1 MNLALA
7 SGEVIL
13 LRIEIRDR
21 EDIPNANRARVKLHG
36 IVVGCLLLRQ
46 SLSLVTTDYDSM
58 ARINEW

>member
-1 MNLALA
+1 MNLDLA

-21 EDIPNANRARVKLHG
+21 EDIPNANRESVKLHG

-46 SLSLVTTDYDSM
+46 SLSLVATDAGSM
-58 ARINEW
+58 ARINE